1 MATITGHSPI
11 LATSNSENSATPA
24 AVNTLAYPCP
34 DFNGTSY
41 TDAAGSSYRIQCSTD
56 YPGNDLPAV
65 HADTFED
72 CLKGCDTYVP
82 ELSAARNASCIGVSW
97 RAGKRGIN
105 CYRKY
110 QIATISTNDGGLSSG
125 YYVNDTLLD
134 SVVTSEGSN
143 PSNTNAPATSSTHP
157 AISTIM
163 HAPIPSGGTDR
174 HVAVGVGVGIGI
186 CVPVGLAIAAGF
198 IYLIRRQSKTR
209 PEGLLEMIALAA
221 NDKNGSGLSEPVAD
235 GRLDELPTEDKPGG
249 LFDRRGPR
257 AELAEI
263 HGHRAE
269 IG

>member
-1 MATITGHSPI
+1 
-11 LATSNSENSATPA
+11 
-24 AVNTLAYPCP
+24 
-34 DFNGTSY
+34 
-41 TDAAGSSYRIQCSTD
+41 
-56 YPGNDLPAV
+56 
-65 HADTFED
+65 
-72 CLKGCDTYVP
+72 
-82 ELSAARNASCIGVSW
+82 
-97 RAGKRGIN
+97 
-105 CYRKY
+105 
-110 QIATISTNDGGLSSG
+110 
-125 YYVNDTLLD
+125 
-134 SVVTSEGSN
+134 
-143 PSNTNAPATSSTHP
+143 
-157 AISTIM
+157 M

-209 PEGLLEMIALAA
+209 PEGLLEMNALTA